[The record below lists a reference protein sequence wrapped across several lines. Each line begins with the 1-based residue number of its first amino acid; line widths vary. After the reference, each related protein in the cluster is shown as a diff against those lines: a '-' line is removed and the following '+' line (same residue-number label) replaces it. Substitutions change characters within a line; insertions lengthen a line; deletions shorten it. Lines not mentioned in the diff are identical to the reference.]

1 MKNEMYCFGYDLEIY
16 RNEQIRVPYRLN
28 FNDYTQL
35 LLTGGTGT
43 GKSYALLYLV
53 GSIIAN
59 NPNIS
64 IYICDFKNSEDFL
77 FLNGYQYYY
86 AGDFVYN
93 GIMNYYEEFTKARQS
108 GESNIRH
115 LLIVDEYPALI
126 NYLQTKDK
134 IDKSKKANE
143 VMSAIA
149 EILML
154 GRGIKF
160 GCLITTQR
168 ADSSL
173 FANGARDNFQVVCA
187 LGRLSKEQKQ
197 MLFSGEEI
205 EDNYIFGKG
214 EGILLADGKPL
225 KYVKFPMIDIAEFK
239 ENIRKIL
246 MGNSDSEEL
255 LLF

>member
-1 MKNEMYCFGYDLEIY
+1 MKNEMYGLGFDLEIW
-16 RNEQIRVPYRLN
+16 RNEKIKVPYRLN
-28 FNDYTQL
+28 FNDYTQV

-43 GKSYALLYLV
+43 GKSYALLYLL
-53 GSIIAN
+53 GSIVAN
-59 NPNIS
+59 NPNIQL
-64 IYICDFKNSEDFL
+64 YLCDFKNSQDFK
-77 FLNGYQYYY
+77 FLEGYQYFYSGDSVY
-86 AGDFVYN
+86 AG
-93 GIMNYYEEFTKARQS
+93 IMSYYEAFTKARQS
-108 GESNIRH
+108 GESNNRH

-126 NYLQTKDK
+126 NYLQSKDK
-134 IDKSKKANE
+134 IDKTKKANE

-173 FANGARDNFQVVCA
+173 FANGARDNFQVICA

-205 EDNYIFGKG
+205 ETNYIFGKG

-225 KYVKFPMIDIAEFK
+225 KYVKFPMIDTNEFK
-239 ENIRKIL
+239 ENISQIL
-246 MGNSDSEEL
+246 LGNSDSEEL
-255 LLF
+255 SLF

>member
-1 MKNEMYCFGYDLEIY
+1 MTNEIFTLGFDFEIY

-43 GKSYALLYLV
+43 GKSYALLYLL
-53 GSIIAN
+53 GSIVAN

-64 IYICDFKNSEDFL
+64 IYICDFKNSEDFR

-86 AGDFVYN
+86 SGDSVFD
-93 GIMNYYEEFTKARQS
+93 GIADFYKEFTEARQS
-108 GESNIRH
+108 GESNVRH

-134 IDKSKKANE
+134 IDKTKKANE

-173 FANGARDNFQVVCA
+173 FSNGARDNFQVVCA

-205 EDNYIFGKG
+205 EANYIFGKG

-225 KYVKFPMIDIAEFK
+225 KYVKFPMIDTDEFK
-239 ENIRKIL
+239 ENINRII
-246 MGNSDSEEL
+246 MGNSDLKEL
-255 LLF
+255 QLF

>member
-1 MKNEMYCFGYDLEIY
+1 MKNEMFCFGYDLDVWKKEKI
-16 RNEQIRVPYRLN
+16 QIPFRLN

-43 GKSYALLYLV
+43 GKSYALLFLL
-53 GSIIAN
+53 GSIVAN
-59 NPNIS
+59 NPEIKVCF
-64 IYICDFKNSEDFL
+64 CDFKNSEDFK
-77 FLNGYQYYY
+77 FLDGYKYYY
-86 AGDFVYN
+86 SGDSVYA
-93 GIMNYYEEFTKARQS
+93 GIMSYYEAFTKARQS
-108 GESNIRH
+108 GESNNRH
-115 LLIVDEYPALI
+115 LLLVDEYPALI
-126 NYLQTKDK
+126 NYLQSKDK
-134 IDKSKKANE
+134 VDKTKKANE

-173 FANGARDNFQVVCA
+173 FANGARDNFQVICA
-187 LGRLSKEQKQ
+187 LGRLSREQKQ

-205 EDNYIFGKG
+205 EANYIFGKG

-225 KYVKFPMIDIAEFK
+225 KYVKFPMIDTNEFK
-239 ENIRKIL
+239 TNISQIL

>member
-1 MKNEMYCFGYDLEIY
+1 MKNEIFLFGYDLDMWKK
-16 RNEQIRVPYRLN
+16 EQMRFPFRLN

-43 GKSYALLYLV
+43 GKSYALLYLL
-53 GSIIAN
+53 GSIVAN
-59 NPNIS
+59 NPEIK
-64 IYICDFKNSEDFL
+64 ICFCDFKNSKDFK
-77 FLNGYQYYY
+77 FLNEYQYFYS
-86 AGDFVYN
+86 GDSVFD
-93 GIMNYYEEFTKARQS
+93 GIMDFYKEFTEARQS
-108 GESNIRH
+108 GESNNRH
-115 LLIVDEYPALI
+115 LLVVDEYPALI
-126 NYLQTKDK
+126 NYLQTRDK
-134 IDKSKKANE
+134 ADKTKKANE

-173 FANGARDNFQVVCA
+173 FANGARDNFQVICA

-205 EDNYIFGKG
+205 EANYIFGKG

-225 KYVKFPMIDIAEFK
+225 KYVKFPMIDTDEFK
-239 ENIRKIL
+239 ENISQIL
-246 MGNSDSEEL
+246 LGNSDSEEL
-255 LLF
+255 SLF

>member
-43 GKSYALLYLV
+43 GKSYALLYLL
-53 GSIIAN
+53 GSIVAN

-64 IYICDFKNSEDFL
+64 IYICDFKNSEDFR

-86 AGDFVYN
+86 AGDSVFD
-93 GIMNYYEEFTKARQS
+93 GIADFYKEFTEARQS
-108 GESNIRH
+108 GESNVRH

-134 IDKSKKANE
+134 IDKTKKANE

-173 FANGARDNFQVVCA
+173 FANGARDNFQVICA

-225 KYVKFPMIDIAEFK
+225 KYVKFPMIDINEFR
-239 ENIRKIL
+239 EHIL
-246 MGNSDSEEL
+246 QILLGNSDNEEL
-255 LLF
+255 QLF

>member
-1 MKNEMYCFGYDLEIY
+1 MTNEIFTLGFDFEIY

-43 GKSYALLYLV
+43 GKSYALLYLL
-53 GSIIAN
+53 GSIVAN

-64 IYICDFKNSEDFL
+64 IYICDFKNSEDFR
-77 FLNGYQYYY
+77 FLNDYQYFFS
-86 AGDFVYN
+86 GDSVYD
-93 GIMNYYEEFTKARQS
+93 GIMDFYKEFTEARQS
-108 GESNIRH
+108 GECNVRH
-115 LLIVDEYPALI
+115 LLIVDEYPAFI

-134 IDKSKKANE
+134 ADKTKKANE

-173 FANGARDNFQVVCA
+173 FSNGARDNFQVVCA

-205 EDNYIFGKG
+205 EANYIYGKG

-225 KYVKFPMIDIAEFK
+225 KYVKFPMIDINEFR
-239 ENIRKIL
+239 EHIL
-246 MGNSDSEEL
+246 QILLGNSDNEEL
-255 LLF
+255 QLF

>member
-1 MKNEMYCFGYDLEIY
+1 MKNEIFSFGYDLNIW
-16 RNEQIRVPYRLN
+16 RNEKIKVPYRLN

-43 GKSYALLYLV
+43 GKSYALLYLL
-53 GSIIAN
+53 GSIVVN
-59 NPNIS
+59 NPEIK
-64 IYICDFKNSEDFL
+64 IYLCDFKNSNDFK
-77 FLNGYQYYY
+77 FLNRYQYYY
-86 AGDFVYN
+86 AGDSVFD
-93 GIMNYYEEFTKARQS
+93 GIMEFYKEFTEARQS
-108 GESNIRH
+108 GECNNRH
-115 LLIVDEYPALI
+115 LLVVDEYPSLI
-126 NYLQTKDK
+126 NYLQTRDK
-134 IDKSKKANE
+134 ADKTKKANE
-143 VMSAIA
+143 VMSAIS

-173 FANGARDNFQVVCA
+173 FSNGARDNFQVICA

-205 EDNYIFGKG
+205 ENEYIFGKG

-225 KYVKFPMIDIAEFK
+225 KYVKFPMIDVSEFK
-239 ENIRKIL
+239 TNISQIL